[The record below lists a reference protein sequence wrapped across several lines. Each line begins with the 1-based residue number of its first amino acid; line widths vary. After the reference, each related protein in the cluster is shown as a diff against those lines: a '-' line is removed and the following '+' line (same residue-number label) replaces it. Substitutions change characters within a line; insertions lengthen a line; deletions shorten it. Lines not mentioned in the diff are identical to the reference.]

1 MHASAKTRASE
12 AQEVE
17 AQEVALQNRFEHV
30 ADDGGELPIPMTSE
44 ESVPLTV
51 ESVRSGQCQNKRG
64 SSVYVPQAKLRKKSE
79 TTEKSIDPLRH
90 TAWVTLSSVACS
102 N

>member
-1 MHASAKTRASE
+1 MEIHTLPASAKTRAS
-12 AQEVE
+12 E

-64 SSVYVPQAKLRKKSE
+64 SNVYVPQAKLRKKSE

-90 TAWVTLSSVACS
+90 TAWVSLSSVACS
-102 N
+102 S